1 MPGRDGLVNT
11 ADDGGVE
18 STTLP
23 GPDNITGTADD
34 VVVPLNDFT
43 REIEI
48 RDIGD
53 NLRQIRVI
61 VRYQIGH
68 LVREYTLTTYI
79 SSFA

>member
-1 MPGRDGLVNT
+1 M
-11 ADDGGVE
+11 
-18 STTLP
+18 
-23 GPDNITGTADD
+23 
-34 VVVPLNDFT
+34 VPLNDFT